1 MIVLTMIFIVMGVLA
16 VVLVGLSVWIE
27 LLVMFGDGI
36 QIVPLVGCL
45 LSVIGISFAM
55 SILKIK
61 KPQQNI
67 VVEVLLLTVLFG
79 LFEGTFLNSEKCF
92 IGWLVSIVV
101 NYNLEEK
108 VDALRIKIQNYYA
121 TQVTQLKE
129 CKDII
134 IVNACGQRRAEL
146 LIKLLES
153 VGCLKLGET
162 FCNESRKINK
172 EVVEKI
178 QTILDGTRLN
188 VIRKDMSL
196 YEIDQELSVQLKRAT
211 ELCETYQ
218 NGKYTVQDYKEL
230 KYVYRKC
237 I

>member
-79 LFEGTFLNSEKCF
+79 LFEGTF
-92 IGWLVSIVV
+92 
-101 NYNLEEK
+101 
-108 VDALRIKIQNYYA
+108 
-121 TQVTQLKE
+121 
-129 CKDII
+129 
-134 IVNACGQRRAEL
+134 
-146 LIKLLES
+146 
-153 VGCLKLGET
+153 
-162 FCNESRKINK
+162 
-172 EVVEKI
+172 
-178 QTILDGTRLN
+178 
-188 VIRKDMSL
+188 
-196 YEIDQELSVQLKRAT
+196 
-211 ELCETYQ
+211 
-218 NGKYTVQDYKEL
+218 
-230 KYVYRKC
+230 
-237 I
+237 